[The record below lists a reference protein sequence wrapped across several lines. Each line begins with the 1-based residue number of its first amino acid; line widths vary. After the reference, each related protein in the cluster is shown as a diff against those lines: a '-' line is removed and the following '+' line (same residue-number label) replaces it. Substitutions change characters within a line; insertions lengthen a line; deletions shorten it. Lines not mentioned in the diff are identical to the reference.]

1 MYYEKFESMVKISK
15 PKKPIQKVKL
25 RAEIWTFKKKGHNFR
40 QLFKKKSLASKAR
53 NIFL

>member
-25 RAEIWTFKKKGHNFR
+25 RAEHLKKKGHNFR
-40 QLFKKKSLASKAR
+40 QLFKKNSLACKAR